1 MRKSGLATVLVAA
14 LAAGSAM
21 AQEVT
26 LKIHHFLPPTS
37 PAHARFMKPW
47 ADKVMA
53 ESNGKLKIDL
63 FPAMQLGGAPPQLY
77 DQVRD
82 GVADIVWTLPGYTA
96 GRFPI
101 IEAFELPFM
110 VSTAEAT
117 SQAVHEY
124 AMKHSKNEF
133 RDVHPLAFW
142 THAPGVFHSGNKP
155 IKSMDDLKGMKIRF
169 PTRQMGEAL
178 KALGATPV
186 GMPVPAA
193 PEALSKGVID
203 ALVVPWEVVPSL
215 RIHELTKSHT
225 EVTGERGLY
234 TSVFLYAMNK
244 RKYEGLPADV
254 KKVIDDNSGAALAK
268 QLGKL
273 WDEVEAPGRQAA
285 LQRGNSIEQLAPEE
299 IARFRKATEGVSKAW
314 IADVSKKGVDGR
326 KLYEEA
332 NALITKY
339 ARMN

>member
-1 MRKSGLATVLVAA
+1 
-14 LAAGSAM
+14 
-21 AQEVT
+21 
-26 LKIHHFLPPTS
+26 
-37 PAHARFMKPW
+37 
-47 ADKVMA
+47 
-53 ESNGKLKIDL
+53 
-63 FPAMQLGGAPPQLY
+63 
-77 DQVRD
+77 
-82 GVADIVWTLPGYTA
+82 
-96 GRFPI
+96 
-101 IEAFELPFM
+101 
-110 VSTAEAT
+110 
-117 SQAVHEY
+117 
-124 AMKHSKNEF
+124 
-133 RDVHPLAFW
+133 
-142 THAPGVFHSGNKP
+142 
-155 IKSMDDLKGMKIRF
+155 MDDLKGMKIRF

-215 RIHELTKSHT
+215 RIHELTKAHT

-244 RKYEGLPADV
+244 RKYESLSPEL
-254 KKVIDDNSGAALAK
+254 KKVIDANSGAVLAR

-285 LQRGNSIEQLAPEE
+285 TQRGNSIERLAPEE
-299 IARFRKATEGVSKAW
+299 IARFKKATEGVSKAW
-314 IADVSKKGVDGR
+314 IADVSKKGVDGK

-332 NALITKY
+332 NALVSKY